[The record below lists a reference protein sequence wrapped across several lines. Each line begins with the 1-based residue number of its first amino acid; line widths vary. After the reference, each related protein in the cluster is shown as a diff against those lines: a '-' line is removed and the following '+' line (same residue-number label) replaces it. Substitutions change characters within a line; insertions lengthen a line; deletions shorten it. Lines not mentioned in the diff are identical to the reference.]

1 MFAFDFSEIT
11 PYEDSI
17 SMVNDFINETSQ
29 HDLVKDHNFSTKN
42 SASTISRKRYKVS
55 ITKIVERFHTSVLKK
70 FNRLYLRKG
79 IKISSKATEIIKGI
93 RNFKKHL
100 NNGQIC
106 IQKKE
111 KK

>member
-1 MFAFDFSEIT
+1 
-11 PYEDSI
+11 
-17 SMVNDFINETSQ
+17 MVNDFINETSQ
-29 HDLVKDHNFSTKN
+29 HDLVKDDNFSTKN
-42 SASTISRKRYKVS
+42 SASTISRKRCKVS

-100 NNGQIC
+100 SNGQIC